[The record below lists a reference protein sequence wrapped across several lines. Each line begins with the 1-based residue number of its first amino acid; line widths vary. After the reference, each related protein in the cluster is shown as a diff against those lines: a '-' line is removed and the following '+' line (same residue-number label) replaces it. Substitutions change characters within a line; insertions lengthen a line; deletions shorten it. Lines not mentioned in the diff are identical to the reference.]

1 MTLYHEI
8 VQMRAG
14 ATPYTFDG
22 EQTARFNDKARRLVA
37 MTVSHSVSTETT
49 DEALGMVVRINSTN
63 WTGNRYFSGGM
74 IHSSGPT
81 TNHSTTPVELTTT
94 WLDIPITPNTT
105 MIVDISTV
113 VGATQTGTND
123 VTIDFIYD
131 DGQTPSDII
140 AGIGNIAR
148 QAVAAVGGQ
157 YNYLAA
163 LADTAETAFTGNN
176 TAFANIPAFANE
188 IIGVESAYALD
199 TAVTA
204 AEEITGKIR
213 FDFGVQGQGDQFALM
228 NGGSPGLGTEVEGGI
243 PAYWSKQIM
252 SLKLPAREIQVRA
265 FANAYSAI
273 TGGADVAYV
282 LLWR

>member
-22 EQTARFNDKARRLVA
+22 EQTARFNDKAKKLVA
-37 MTVSHSVSTETT
+37 MTVSHSISTETT
-49 DEALGMVVRINSTN
+49 DEALGMVVKINSTN
-63 WTGNRYFSGGM
+63 WTGDRYFSGGY

-81 TNHSTTPVELTTT
+81 TNHSTTPVHLTTT
-94 WLDIPITPNTT
+94 WLDIPVSPNTT
-105 MIVDISTV
+105 MIVNISTV

-131 DGQTPSDII
+131 DGQTPSDVLN
-140 AGIGNIAR
+140 GIGNIAQ

-163 LADTAETAFTGNN
+163 LADTAETPFTGNN
-176 TAFANIPAFANE
+176 EAFANIPANAKE

-228 NGGSPGLGTEVEGGI
+228 NGGSSGLGTEVEGGA

-252 SLKLPAREIQVRA
+252 SLKLPDREIQVRA
-265 FANAYSAI
+265 FANAYSTI